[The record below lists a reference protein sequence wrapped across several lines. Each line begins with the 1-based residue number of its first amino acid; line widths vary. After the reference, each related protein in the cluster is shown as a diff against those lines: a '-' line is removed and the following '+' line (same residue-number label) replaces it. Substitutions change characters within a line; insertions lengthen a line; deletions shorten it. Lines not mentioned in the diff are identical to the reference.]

1 MLQSGADV
9 KALDPRRD
17 PKKEDSMHRACSA
30 ELRPWR
36 NGLGILMNVGAEK
49 LCGRRT
55 RMKWYKVDP
64 ERIRAAKQKAVD
76 GGAEFVST
84 NDILAAFWSRAS
96 NANALSMAMNLRGR
110 ADGVVDD
117 LAGMYSKNPFWADD
131 GSLKPADIRRSL
143 EAGAPFGCM
152 PVPGFFETLFM
163 RIALTTNWSSFFEEL
178 RIDGCEQVRPATHE
192 PTLIKAQAL

>member
-1 MLQSGADV
+1 VVFSLSHCVADGYVYYQLLNMLQSGADV

-84 NDILAAFWSRAS
+84 NDILA
-96 NANALSMAMNLRGR
+96 
-110 ADGVVDD
+110 V
-117 LAGMYSKNPFWADD
+117 
-131 GSLKPADIRRSL
+131 
-143 EAGAPFGCM
+143 AP
-152 PVPGFFETLFM
+152 
-163 RIALTTNWSSFFEEL
+163 
-178 RIDGCEQVRPATHE
+178 
-192 PTLIKAQAL
+192 